1 MHGRLVIL
9 VAEWFGGAGR
19 GGSEKCRNPHL
30 RPKTGT
36 RGIIRSL
43 AVLSNLVVLP
53 SLFGD
58 FLERLFKEGCWRND
72 FLLRLNDGIKNL
84 PPPLPPSLLGGRERG
99 KVSYFLA
106 CPSVGTREKR
116 KGRRGG
122 LVWSFRAK
130 GKGEGEAGTERVHA
144 LWCVSL
150 SLLLLFSISGPHEPH
165 SLAGTVKTFTNEM
178 KDM

>member
-1 MHGRLVIL
+1 MRD
-9 VAEWFGGAGR
+9 
-19 GGSEKCRNPHL
+19 GSEKCRNPHL
-30 RPKTGT
+30 GPKTGT

-58 FLERLFKEGCWRND
+58 FLGRLFKEGCWRND

-84 PPPLPPSLLGGRERG
+84 LPPPPSVLGGRERG

-106 CPSVGTREKR
+106 CPSVGRR
-116 KGRRGG
+116 RRGG

-130 GKGEGEAGTERVHA
+130 GKGRGEAGTERVHA

-150 SLLLLFSISGPHEPH
+150 SLLLLFSISGPQEPH
-165 SLAGTVKTFTNEM
+165 SL
-178 KDM
+178 